1 MSIYEFYGGNFVAS
15 IEHKDEALRFYSKNA
30 SEELRK
36 TFGTDRRL
44 QALRGAALS
53 HWCVGDHELA
63 VDMDEE
69 QRLLA
74 IDRPFD
80 YTYALTIS
88 CIFHSLGRNARK
100 MRSFAD
106 NAITIARDQ
115 GFGFLE
121 SNAANF
127 RAIAL
132 ALEDPGE
139 ETLQNCLDAFEEYRQ
154 AGNRMGISSMFGTV
168 AELYGEIDLPERGLS
183 HVDRALDY
191 VKRSGEHFAHSD
203 LYRVKG
209 ILLASLRRT
218 EEAKKCLARALQI
231 ARKQRAKTWELTAVI
246 SLAQTLN
253 SEGEFE
259 KSALLL
265 QPLYHE
271 FEGSKF
277 VEEHLVRAH
286 TLLEECRSAEL
297 RSSTT
302 HLGRA

>member
-1 MSIYEFYGGNFVAS
+1 MEIPVTSLIRPCLFTNSTAETLSPPSNTRTKRFAS
-15 IEHKDEALRFYSKNA
+15 IAKDA

-36 TFGTDRRL
+36 TFGTDCRL

-121 SNAANF
+121 LNAANF

-168 AELYGEIDLPERGLS
+168 AELYGKSTFPSGACLMLIEPWTMSSDPASTLRIPTCTGSRASCSRHCAGPKRQKNAWPE
-183 HVDRALDY
+183 
-191 VKRSGEHFAHSD
+191 
-203 LYRVKG
+203 
-209 ILLASLRRT
+209 
-218 EEAKKCLARALQI
+218 
-231 ARKQRAKTWELTAVI
+231 
-246 SLAQTLN
+246 
-253 SEGEFE
+253 
-259 KSALLL
+259 
-265 QPLYHE
+265 P
-271 FEGSKF
+271 
-277 VEEHLVRAH
+277 
-286 TLLEECRSAEL
+286 CR
-297 RSSTT
+297 
-302 HLGRA
+302 